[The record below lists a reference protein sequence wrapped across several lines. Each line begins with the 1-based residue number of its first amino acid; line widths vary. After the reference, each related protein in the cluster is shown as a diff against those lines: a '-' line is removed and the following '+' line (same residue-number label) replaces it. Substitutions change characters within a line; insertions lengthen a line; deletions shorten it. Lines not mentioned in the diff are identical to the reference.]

1 MIPSTSPSDRIPAA
15 NFPAVNLRKSAAAP
29 TDSDGD
35 SDGDNLST
43 EKAERLGAALAGQP
57 EIRPEVVAR
66 GLALASDPNYPS
78 TSVIRSV
85 ASQILGSPDLS
96 EDQS

>member
-15 NFPAVNLRKSAAAP
+15 NIPAVNLRKSAAAP
-29 TDSDGD
+29 TDPDGD
-35 SDGDNLST
+35 SLST
-43 EKAERLGAALAGQP
+43 EKAEQLGAALAGQP

-85 ASQILGSPDLS
+85 ASQILASPDLT

>member
-15 NFPAVNLRKSAAAP
+15 NLVAVNLRKSTPAAP
-29 TDSDGD
+29 DQDGD
-35 SDGDNLST
+35 SLST
-43 EKAERLGAALAGQP
+43 EKTEQLGAALAGHP

-66 GLALASDPNYPS
+66 GLALAADPNYPS

-85 ASQILGSPDLS
+85 ASQILASPDLS